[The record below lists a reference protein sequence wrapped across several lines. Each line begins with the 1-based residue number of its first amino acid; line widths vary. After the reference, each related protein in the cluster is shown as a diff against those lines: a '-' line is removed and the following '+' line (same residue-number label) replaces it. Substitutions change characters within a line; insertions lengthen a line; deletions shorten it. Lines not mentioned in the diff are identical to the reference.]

1 MKHSRFL
8 LGAAVSTFVVTT
20 SFAQTP
26 EDMKKELDALKA
38 QVAALQA
45 DKGVAAREESVE
57 TEVNKLSE
65 RLAAAT
71 TVDSGANKVKL
82 TGEFRF
88 RSYLELGD
96 SAGAAI
102 GAPSG
107 AEKDGW
113 FNDSRVRL
121 GFGYDFSR
129 DVSAYAEVQSDFA
142 FGQNGG
148 PSGTDSSSSA
158 SNNVYLYQAWVK
170 TGNLFGRPEFSAKW
184 GRQELVFGNQF
195 VFGNADYYDGISFDG
210 ARYDWNSDSFSLT
223 GMMFRT
229 ATGPGND
236 ANQAPAYGPN
246 ASNGDGHDH
255 DEFYGVY
262 FTLKSI
268 KNAALDL
275 YWVYVNAHVGTT
287 GDSLGNNVGGPSYF
301 HVFGGRFGGTAD
313 VASGLDYNIELSY
326 ETGDVA
332 NGFNLDAFG
341 AEGEIGVTF
350 SKDNKFRAWV
360 RALYLEGPDFSGTT
374 PESGYIALWPNRH
387 SNSANFRAR
396 YGAADVFPMFDI
408 FALTGGVH
416 FDPAKDWTIGLSGV
430 WGQTA
435 SDIQADLGSPAG
447 EDDTYG
453 FEIDL
458 WAEYRYSDA
467 MTFSM
472 GVAMILP
479 DDQIDG
485 GSTTYGNASFDGDT
499 AFLIWAQ
506 ARLFF

>member
-8 LGAAVSTFVVTT
+8 LGAAVSTFVATT

-88 RSYLELGD
+88 RSTLELGD
-96 SAGAAI
+96 SAAAV
-102 GAPSG
+102 
-107 AEKDGW
+107 EKDGW

-142 FGQNGG
+142 YGQNGG
-148 PSGTDSSSSA
+148 PTGTDANSSEST
-158 SNNVYLYQAWVK
+158 NVYLYQAWVK

-195 VFGNADYYDGISFDG
+195 MFGNADYYDGQSFDG
-210 ARYDWNSDSFSLT
+210 VRYDWNSDSFSLT
-223 GMMFRT
+223 GMWFRT
-229 ATGPGND
+229 TTGSGND
-236 ANQAPAYGPN
+236 INQYPAYGPN
-246 ASNGDGHDH
+246 AVNGDGHDH
-255 DEFYGVY
+255 DEFYSLY

-268 KNAALDL
+268 KNASLDL
-275 YWVYVNAHVGTT
+275 YYIYVNGLRGGTA
-287 GDSLGNNVGGPSYF
+287 DSLGAATGAGTYF
-301 HVFGGRFGGTAD
+301 HTFGGRFGGTAD
-313 VASGLDYNIELSY
+313 VASGLDYNIELAY
-326 ETGDVA
+326 ETGTA
-332 NGFNLDAFG
+332 PSDADIDG
-341 AEGEIGVTF
+341 LGGEAEIGVTF
-350 SKDNKFRAWV
+350 NKDNKFRAWI
-360 RALYLEGPDFSGTT
+360 RALWLEGSDGTDSGF
-374 PESGYIALWPNRH
+374 IALWPNRH
-387 SNSANFRAR
+387 SNTAAFRAR
-396 YGAADVFPMFDI
+396 YGAADIFPMNDI

-416 FDPAKDWTIGLSGV
+416 FDPAKDWTVGLTGV
-430 WGQTA
+430 WGQRE
-435 SDIQADLGSPAG
+435 SDGPATL
-447 EDDTYG
+447 DDAYG

-467 MTFSM
+467 MTFSA
-472 GVAMILP
+472 GIAMILP

-485 GSTTYGNASFDGDT
+485 SNGGYGQTAFDGDT
-499 AFLIWAQ
+499 SFLFWMQ

>member
-26 EDMKKELDALKA
+26 EEMKKELDALKA

-88 RSYLELGD
+88 RSSLELGD
-96 SAGAAI
+96 SASAT
-102 GAPSG
+102 
-107 AEKDGW
+107 EKDGW

-142 FGQNGG
+142 YGQNGG
-148 PSGTDSSSSA
+148 PTGTDSNSSA
-158 SNNVYLYQAWVK
+158 STNVYLYQAWVK

-195 VFGNADYYDGISFDG
+195 VFGNADYYDGQSFDG
-210 ARYDWNSDSFSLT
+210 VRYDWNSDSFSLT
-223 GMMFRT
+223 GMWFRT
-229 ATGPGND
+229 ATGSGND
-236 ANQAPAYGPN
+236 VNQYPAYGPN

-255 DEFYGVY
+255 DEFYSLY

-268 KNAALDL
+268 KNASLDL
-275 YWVYVNAHVGTT
+275 YWIYVNGHVGSTN
-287 GDSLGNNVGGPSYF
+287 DSLGANLGGTSYF

-313 VASGLDYNIELSY
+313 VAAGLDYNIELNY
-326 ETGDVA
+326 ETGDVS
-332 NGFNLDAFG
+332 GGDDNLDALG

-360 RALYLEGPDFSGTT
+360 RALWLEGPDATD
-374 PESGYIALWPNRH
+374 SGYIALWPNRH
-387 SNSANFRAR
+387 SNTANFRAR

-416 FDPAKDWTIGLSGV
+416 FDPAKDWTVGLSGV
-430 WGQTA
+430 WGQRE
-435 SDIQADLGSPAG
+435 SDGPTTL
-447 EDDTYG
+447 DDAYG

-467 MTFSM
+467 MTFSA
-472 GVAMILP
+472 GIAMILP

-485 GSTTYGNASFDGDT
+485 SNGGYGQSAFDGDT
-499 AFLIWAQ
+499 SFLFWMQ